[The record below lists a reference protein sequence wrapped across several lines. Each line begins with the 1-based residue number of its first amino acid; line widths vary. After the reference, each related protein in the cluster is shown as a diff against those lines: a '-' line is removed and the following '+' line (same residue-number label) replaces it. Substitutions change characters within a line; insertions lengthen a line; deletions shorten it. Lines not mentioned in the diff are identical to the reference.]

1 MGTSKTSRTK
11 ESHGD
16 TSDCLYTTSTIWYL
30 RFFNFHQFKGCL
42 RASTLHIQMPA
53 MKSFEGPSKQVFE
66 CLGISCDHINPM
78 MVYLGILNP
87 TSL

>member
-1 MGTSKTSRTK
+1 MAT
-11 ESHGD
+11 HPIA
-16 TSDCLYTTSTIWYL
+16 YTIL
-30 RFFNFHQFKGCL
+30 VLEIFHFFHQFKGCL
-42 RASTLHIQMPA
+42 RVSTLHIQMPA
-53 MKSFEGPSKQVFE
+53 MKSFEGPSKQVVE